1 MGVANGNVGLAF
13 GLVIAAGLS
22 TTIGSAFV
30 FCSSY
35 ANTKL
40 LAAALGVSAGV
51 MIYVSFVEIFSLKAV
66 EGFTTEYG
74 DDASKM
80 ATLCFFS
87 GAGITYLLDGIVH
100 RIGAWQKK
108 KSGKARAVCACNT
121 EPADMLRVRA
131 MFSDAP
137 GALELQQPGPLEH
150 PIMNDIEHPVMKDMI
165 DDPEKENLKNM
176 GVMTAV
182 AIGIHNFPEGLATFV
197 AALAD
202 TKLGIALA
210 LAIAVHNIPEGICV
224 AMPVYYATGSKWKG
238 FWWSFVSGLSEPFGG
253 LCGYLVLYGGNMT
266 DTAYG
271 ALFGI
276 VGGMMIYIS
285 LKELLPTAHKYDPH
299 DQYVTDS
306 MFAGMAVMALS
317 LILFTL

>member
-108 KSGKARAVCACNT
+108 KSGKAGAVCVCHT
-121 EPADMLRVRA
+121 EPTDILGERA
-131 MFSDAP
+131 LFSDVP
-137 GALELQQPGPLEH
+137 GALELQQPAPLFH
-150 PIMNDIEHPVMKDMI
+150 PIMKDMI

-210 LAIAVHNIPEGICV
+210 FPSAAVTP
-224 AMPVYYATGSKWKG
+224 PTGNVGFANFGAAPTQAAVPASANGNFASFGAAPAAPSPTRRRRNLRSPRFRKVLWFSKQ
-238 FWWSFVSGLSEPFGG
+238 
-253 LCGYLVLYGGNMT
+253 CT
-266 DTAYG
+266 
-271 ALFGI
+271 
-276 VGGMMIYIS
+276 
-285 LKELLPTAHKYDPH
+285 
-299 DQYVTDS
+299 S
-306 MFAGMAVMALS
+306 MV
-317 LILFTL
+317 